1 MQRETVVG
9 GAVGGAAGEADDGGG
24 GGGKDVVGGGGKDVG
39 ALGDASESQLLLCQT
54 GPVNCGPK
62 PRLPPSEPYEPQP
75 PHRH

>member
-1 MQRETVVG
+1 MQRKTVVG
-9 GAVGGAAGEADDGGG
+9 GGAVDEADDGGG
-24 GGGKDVVGGGGKDVG
+24 GGGKDVG
-39 ALGDASESQLLLCQT
+39 AVGDASESQLLLCQT